1 MQERMRLRGPRV
13 RVRARSRAY
22 LEKHHIRRVRRG
34 DPATSIAA
42 MKHKNNTATYK
53 SRKLTGEKEEA
64 KDDNRRGVQ
73 AAAMVQLWYMC
84 VKGV

>member
-1 MQERMRLRGPRV
+1 MN
-13 RVRARSRAY
+13 
-22 LEKHHIRRVRRG
+22 
-34 DPATSIAA
+34 
-42 MKHKNNTATYK
+42 HKNKAATYK